1 MNTRQVKMLGSGGS
15 GKVYSVSLETED
27 NTTDSA
33 RITVA
38 VKEVRP
44 VVKLH
49 HLTSL
54 NSSPEKQ
61 NMR

>member
-44 VVKLH
+44 VFKL